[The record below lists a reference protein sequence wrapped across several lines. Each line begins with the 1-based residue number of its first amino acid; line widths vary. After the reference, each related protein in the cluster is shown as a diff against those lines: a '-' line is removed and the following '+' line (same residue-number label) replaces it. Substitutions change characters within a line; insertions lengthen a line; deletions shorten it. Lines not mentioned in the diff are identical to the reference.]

1 MTMLRF
7 RITCLSA
14 IAVGLLW
21 INQTVAQIPTP
32 TPLQLESKIPLGD
45 VSGRIDHL
53 AIDLSHKRLFVAELG
68 NDTVGIVDLSEGK
81 VRHVI
86 TGLKEPQGIGYVP
99 ATDTLFVANAGD
111 GSVLLFR
118 GESHAAAG
126 RIDLG
131 KDADNIRV
139 DGTTNRVFVGYGD
152 GALAVIDPA
161 TNGKVADIPLPA
173 HPESFQLSRSD
184 GRIFVNLPNARAIGI
199 VDRFASRQTGM
210 WTVEAGSNFPMAL
223 DEHSE
228 RILVASRNPAQVSA
242 FSTRDGSMV
251 AMIDTCGDSDDL
263 FLDAKRQRIYVTCGD
278 GAVDVLEPEANSYR
292 RVARMPTT
300 SGARTSLFVPE
311 MDRLFVAAR
320 ANPREPAAI
329 WVFRPAP

>member
-1 MTMLRF
+1 
-7 RITCLSA
+7 
-14 IAVGLLW
+14 
-21 INQTVAQIPTP
+21 
-32 TPLQLESKIPLGD
+32 
-45 VSGRIDHL
+45 
-53 AIDLSHKRLFVAELG
+53 
-68 NDTVGIVDLSEGK
+68 
-81 VRHVI
+81 
-86 TGLKEPQGIGYVP
+86 
-99 ATDTLFVANAGD
+99 
-111 GSVLLFR
+111 
-118 GESHAAAG
+118 
-126 RIDLG
+126 
-131 KDADNIRV
+131 
-139 DGTTNRVFVGYGD
+139 
-152 GALAVIDPA
+152 
-161 TNGKVADIPLPA
+161 
-173 HPESFQLSRSD
+173 
-184 GRIFVNLPNARAIGI
+184 
-199 VDRFASRQTGM
+199 M